1 MSEADYLLRPGGTP
15 TWVER
20 EEESCRQPEISPDAT
35 QSNTTLKQLL
45 ELKWKHAHPRTYS
58 SVLLDYRSEDSLDLL
73 PQRGFEC
80 ELEPEVDLTLQEKAL
95 LLNLNVSLEE
105 IAPQPQSEPEQEL
118 ESESESEPEQDL
130 ESESE
135 PELEPELTFW
145 EKTWQALHILRCKQ
159 LSDLDP
165 KRNALVPTHV
175 HKFNI
180 AFFDLDQES
189 EAIHGPPLKELPS
202 CDWSKTVASSVNV
215 VSLKVIKSDVGYPI
229 SVFGTVHARDAV
241 DYKCVYLFK
250 RERDDPQLITSPEDE
265 LTLTGPRRAFI
276 ARDSMFFEINLKIK
290 GASGIAEGD
299 FSKGVVEHNLNC
311 YGGQAMAR
319 CLTSWRST
327 VELVCT
333 PVRHPV
339 EATLEVKILEGPRGV
354 PFRGKVI
361 AWTDD
366 FEDNPMTLFEYDGDS
381 SEEVADGQGLVRDDG
396 SLALARNLIAVP
408 INRDDGEM
416 VLNVCFVDNHDENED
431 TVIALQYPCE
441 EEFCTYGSYELQLKV
456 SWKAVLSRPMSREVH
471 NRLFSLP
478 QPQLTVNSWM
488 WELVFQGSRGC
499 FGENIIYDIY

>member
-1 MSEADYLLRPGGTP
+1 MS
-15 TWVER
+15 
-20 EEESCRQPEISPDAT
+20 EESCRQPETSPDAA
-35 QSNTTLKQLL
+35 QSNTTILSGDRNEQLKQLL
-45 ELKWKHAHPRTYS
+45 ELKWKHAHPRACS
-58 SVLLDYRSEDSLDLL
+58 SVLLDYRSQDSLDLL

-80 ELEPEVDLTLQEKAL
+80 ELGP
-95 LLNLNVSLEE
+95 
-105 IAPQPQSEPEQEL
+105 
-118 ESESESEPEQDL
+118 ESESEPEQDL

-135 PELEPELTFW
+135 PEQDLESEPELEPELTFL
-145 EKTWQALHILRCKQ
+145 EKTWQVLHILLCKQ
-159 LSDLDP
+159 LADLDP
-165 KRNALVPTHV
+165 KRNALVPTRV
-175 HKFNI
+175 CKFNI
-180 AFFDLDQES
+180 AFFNLDIES
-189 EAIHGPPLKELPS
+189 AVIHGPPLKELPS
-202 CDWSKTVASSVNV
+202 CDWSKTVASSVNI

-229 SVFGTVHARDAV
+229 SVFGIVLARDAV

-250 RERDDPQLITSPEDE
+250 RGRDDPQLINSSEDE

-311 YGGQAMAR
+311 YGGRAMAR

-327 VELVCT
+327 VELVCI

-339 EATLEVKILEGPRGV
+339 EATLEVKILEGPHGV

-366 FEDNPMTLFEYDGDS
+366 FEENPMTLFEYDDDS
-381 SEEVADGQGLVRDDG
+381 SEEVAGGQGLVRDDG

-416 VLNVCFVDNHDENED
+416 VLNVCFVGNHDENEGI
-431 TVIALQYPCE
+431 VVALQYPCE
-441 EEFCTYGSYELQLKV
+441 EEFCTYGSYVLQLKV
-456 SWKAVLSRPMSREVH
+456 AWKAILTRPMSREVH

-488 WELVFQGSRGC
+488 WELVFQGSRGS
-499 FGENIIYDIY
+499 FGENIIYDTY